1 MELIETITRLEHDN
15 DTISR
20 ELVHMK
26 GEVQQKLKELDEAK
40 KNLSLL
46 HEEHAKQIS
55 KVMTDSR
62 VKRKSMK
69 NLSSSVVSSLKE
81 LSADGQ
87 STDKKFIQR
96 QNSILEG

>member
-1 MELIETITRLEHDN
+1 MERNCSDQVREVEETLKKAEKHQKEEIADLKKKEMELIETITRLEHDN

-46 HEEHAKQIS
+46 HEEHAK
-55 KVMTDSR
+55 
-62 VKRKSMK
+62 
-69 NLSSSVVSSLKE
+69 
-81 LSADGQ
+81 
-87 STDKKFIQR
+87 
-96 QNSILEG
+96 

>member
-1 MELIETITRLEHDN
+1 MREVEETLKKAEKHQKEEIADLKKKEMELIETITRLEHDN

-46 HEEHAKQIS
+46 HEEHAK
-55 KVMTDSR
+55 
-62 VKRKSMK
+62 
-69 NLSSSVVSSLKE
+69 
-81 LSADGQ
+81 
-87 STDKKFIQR
+87 
-96 QNSILEG
+96 